1 MSIFSCIF
9 APSFKNNTNMVQR
22 IFKCFEFYIDLDEY
36 RHLSFNNINDANNFR
51 YKHKIPCKYQKRRIK
66 IKYEIS

>member
-1 MSIFSCIF
+1 
-9 APSFKNNTNMVQR
+9 MVQR

-51 YKHKIPCKYQKRRIK
+51 HKHKIPCKYQKRRIK